1 MSKSLP
7 LSVRLTKENI
17 FEALKKRRC
26 YASED
31 ENIRVKFRKKMLLD
45 ILFGRLKEVVE

>member
-7 LSVRLTKENI
+7 LSVRLTKENL
-17 FEALKKRRC
+17 FEALKKHRC

-31 ENIRVKFRKKMLLD
+31 ENIRVKFTEKMLLD
-45 ILFGRLKEVVE
+45 LLFGRLKEVLE